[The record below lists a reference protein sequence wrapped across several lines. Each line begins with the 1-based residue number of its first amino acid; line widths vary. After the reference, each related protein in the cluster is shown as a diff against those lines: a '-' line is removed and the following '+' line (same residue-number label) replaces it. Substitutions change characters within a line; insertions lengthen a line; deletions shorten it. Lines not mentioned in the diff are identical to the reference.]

1 MPTVKFDKVAKS
13 YRGTPVLQG
22 ITATL
27 APNEGLCLSGPAGS
41 GKTTLLRLVAGLEL
55 PSAGSVTVDDVPA
68 AAGELHMRGVGMVF
82 QDLALWPHMSVE
94 KHLLFVLHAQEISRE
109 SRIERVERM
118 LALSGL
124 AGKRRD
130 RPGSLSL
137 QHQQQLAL
145 ARALI
150 VNPRLL
156 LLDEPFTYLERAA
169 LQQFTEEILRRRA
182 AEHITVIIA
191 AQEHREAW
199 PLVDKLMVLREGQYQ
214 YEAIQPPL

>member
-1 MPTVKFDKVAKS
+1 MPTVKFDSVTKV
-13 YRGTPVLQG
+13 YRGTPVFQG
-22 ITATL
+22 ISATL
-27 APNEGLCLSGPAGS
+27 APNEGLCLSGPAAS
-41 GKTTLLRLVAGLEL
+41 GKSTLLRLVAGLEL

-68 AAGELHMRGVGMVF
+68 AAGELHTRAIGMVF
-82 QDLALWPHMSVE
+82 QELALWPHMSVE

-109 SRIERVERM
+109 KRIERVEHM

-124 AGKRRD
+124 AGKRRE

-137 QHQQQLAL
+137 PHQQRLAL

-169 LQQFTEEILRRRA
+169 VQQFTEEILRRRS
-182 AEHITVIIA
+182 AEHLTVIIA
-191 AQEHREAW
+191 TQGCREAW
-199 PLVDKLMVLREGQYQ
+199 PLVDRLLMLNEGRCHYG
-214 YEAIQPPL
+214 AIQPPL